1 MIRSMDAQVLKDLPL
16 FAELDDEQ
24 LRRVATFA
32 AVTEVGAGAHLV
44 DEGDFSYELMV
55 IREGEARVVRGGE
68 ELARLGPGD
77 IIGEIG
83 VLARELRSATV
94 IADTTM
100 RLVTLSHWDVRR
112 LSRSEPQLVERIR
125 SVAAERLDR
134 AQ

>member
-1 MIRSMDAQVLKDLPL
+1 MIRSMDAQLLNDIPL
-16 FAELDDEQ
+16 FAELDEQQ

-32 AVTEVGAGAHLV
+32 AVTEVGSGAHLV

-55 IREGEARVVRGGE
+55 VREGEARVVRGGE
-68 ELARLGPGD
+68 EVARLGPGD
-77 IIGEIG
+77 VIGEIG

-94 IADTTM
+94 IAETAM

-112 LSRSEPQLVERIR
+112 LSRTDPQLVERIR
-125 SVAAERLDR
+125 SVAAERLNA

>member
-1 MIRSMDAQVLKDLPL
+1 MDAQLLKDIPL
-16 FAELDDEQ
+16 FAELDEQQ

-32 AVTEVGAGAHLV
+32 AVTEVGPGAHLV

-55 IREGEARVVRGGE
+55 VREGEARVIKGGE
-68 ELARLGPGD
+68 EVARLGRGD
-77 IIGEIG
+77 VIGELG

-94 IADTTM
+94 VAETPM

-112 LSRSEPQLVERIR
+112 LDKTEPRLVERIR
-125 SVAAERLDR
+125 GVAAERLNA

>member
-1 MIRSMDAQVLKDLPL
+1 MIRGMDAQLLKDIPL

-32 AVTEVGAGAHLV
+32 QLTEVGAGAHLV
-44 DEGDFSYELMV
+44 EEGDFSYELMV
-55 IREGEARVVRGGE
+55 IREGEARVVRGE
-68 ELARLGPGD
+68 EEVARLGRGD

-94 IADTTM
+94 IAETTL
-100 RLVTLSHWDVRR
+100 RLVTISHWQIRR
-112 LSRSEPQLVERIR
+112 LSRTDPDLVERIR
-125 SVAAERLDR
+125 TVAAERLNA